1 MKKYRTIACILVLLA
16 VMLCGGASADYEG
29 TDGRLFRALVN
40 SGAWKDY
47 AVEGA
52 QAGPFAVMR
61 SGNSCALFYGDKE
74 DNLHVYPAAVYQ
86 PDDGKR
92 LTREEKKQDNTAKT
106 EKVAVLEMQ
115 FYFDSSQFNPAQ
127 RYTLLI
133 SDKYC
138 GERRFDV
145 NPETIR

>member
-86 PDDGKR
+86 PDDGKPVPELDWDGR
-92 LTREEKKQDNTAKT
+92 NLTIAYGENEK
-106 EKVAVLEMQ
+106 
-115 FYFDSSQFNPAQ
+115 
-127 RYTLLI
+127 YTLKKHLT
-133 SDKYC
+133 C
-138 GERRFDV
+138 
-145 NPETIR
+145 